1 MAGGN
6 REILSDHGVWG
17 CGWGCADA
25 VQQKDARQKMIFD
38 PHLWDLSN
46 TTGGR
51 EAGGGVCAECNLAC
65 ARVGQQQEV
74 EGGGQGGR
82 GYRAPSDNRSIG
94 QSHT

>member
-51 EAGGGVCAECNLAC
+51 EAGGGCVLSATLRVQGWGSSKRWKEED
-65 ARVGQQQEV
+65 RVGEV
-74 EGGGQGGR
+74 TALHR
-82 GYRAPSDNRSIG
+82 TIAP
-94 QSHT
+94 